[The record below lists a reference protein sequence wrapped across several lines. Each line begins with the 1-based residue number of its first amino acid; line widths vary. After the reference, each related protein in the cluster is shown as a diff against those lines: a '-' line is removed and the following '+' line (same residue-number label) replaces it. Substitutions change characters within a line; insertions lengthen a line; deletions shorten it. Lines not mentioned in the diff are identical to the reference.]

1 MLIVHHVPTRI
12 EFSLFTGSRN
22 PISWRSANSLI
33 PVKTVRPDCK
43 RCCNNWSC
51 QKDNLKRSASA
62 LPLLCGCPWN
72 LAANGSGILMK
83 ESNEESCQF
92 LCISK
97 KHTDPNQTNPD
108 FSGPFLRVIQVLIL
122 SAHCSLPF
130 RSIFNSKYNTVLS
143 YCHFHNHSQS
153 SRPRDPFHPLQIC
166 QN

>member
-12 EFSLFTGSRN
+12 KFSLFTGSRN

-72 LAANGSGILMK
+72 LAANGSGIMMK

-97 KHTDPNQTNPD
+97 KHTDPNQTNPELACLVVH
-108 FSGPFLRVIQVLIL
+108 FSGLYRYSFCPHTVVFPFAAFSIL
-122 SAHCSLPF
+122 L
-130 RSIFNSKYNTVLS
+130 

-153 SRPRDPFHPLQIC
+153 SRPCDPFHPLQIC